1 MATATVTLP
10 LIGNDDI
17 GYWGHIVEL
26 ESFEHTRR

>member
-26 ESFEHTRR
+26 ETLRAHAS